1 MGHIKTAFWGALA
14 LLVGLWLIA
23 NRDIWQDAGFFPLR
37 DPLLQLTGV
46 LAIGCMSLAMVLAL
60 RPRWPASWLGGLDKM
75 YRLHKWLG
83 IGGLVLSVTHWL
95 WSQGP
100 KWAVGLGLLER
111 PQRGPRGTGAAQL
124 GAVEQFLRSM
134 RGTAEDLGEWAFY
147 AVVALVIVAL
157 VRVIPYRIFYRTH
170 RLMAAVY
177 LVLAFHAVVLF
188 RFDVWATP
196 LGLIT
201 AALLAAGTV
210 AAFLSLF
217 GRIGAGGKA
226 EGRIARLHYYPN
238 CVCSRVR
245 SISRGAGQGT
255 GRVSSPS

>member
-1 MGHIKTAFWGALA
+1 
-14 LLVGLWLIA
+14 
-23 NRDIWQDAGFFPLR
+23 
-37 DPLLQLTGV
+37 
-46 LAIGCMSLAMVLAL
+46 
-60 RPRWPASWLGGLDKM
+60 
-75 YRLHKWLG
+75 
-83 IGGLVLSVTHWL
+83 
-95 WSQGP
+95 
-100 KWAVGLGLLER
+100 
-111 PQRGPRGTGAAQL
+111 
-124 GAVEQFLRSM
+124 M

-188 RFDVWATP
+188 RFDAWATP

-255 GRVSSPS
+255 GRVSWPS